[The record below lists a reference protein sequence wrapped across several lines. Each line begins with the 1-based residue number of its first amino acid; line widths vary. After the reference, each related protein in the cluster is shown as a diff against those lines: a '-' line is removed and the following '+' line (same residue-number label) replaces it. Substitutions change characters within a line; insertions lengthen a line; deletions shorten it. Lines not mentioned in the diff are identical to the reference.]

1 MDTIELSLLVV
12 TEANTIL
19 VELTYD
25 DTVSVNNIKFILT
38 IPLSHS
44 LLMDADM
51 LI

>member
-19 VELTYD
+19 VELTCD
-25 DTVSVNNIKFILT
+25 DTISVINIKFILT
-38 IPLSHS
+38 TLLSHS
-44 LLMDADM
+44 LVMDADM